1 MKINGVEID
10 QSVKWLGYEFDT
22 RVRFPMQT
30 GQNRKLYLRQCLQTG
45 LGHDQTAMKWIL
57 VVFGVGEGGLRVRTV
72 DLGSHINLKAR
83 TRICGV
89 VPLFHN
95 TSSCLGA

>member
-22 RVRFPMQT
+22 RVRFPMEA
-30 GQNRKLYLRQCLQTG
+30 GQDNKLYLRHCLQTG
-45 LGHDQTAMKWIL
+45 LGHDQNAIKWIL
-57 VVFGVGEGGLRVRTV
+57 VVVGVGGGGLRIRTV

-83 TRICGV
+83 KSIC
-89 VPLFHN
+89 
-95 TSSCLGA
+95 